1 MNLTKNIIPEIVGN
15 ENDTERKV
23 PYILKPIIL
32 LGISLLIW
40 AKLK

>member
-1 MNLTKNIIPEIVGN
+1 MNLSKKLEIVGN
-15 ENDTERKV
+15 EDDNKRSV
-23 PYILKPIIL
+23 PYILKPIII

>member
-1 MNLTKNIIPEIVGN
+1 MNLSKNIIPEVVGN
-15 ENDTERKV
+15 EPERKV
-23 PYILKPIIL
+23 PYILKPILL